1 MDRNARVGL
10 LSLGAACA
18 MLGLGYASVPLYR
31 IFCQV
36 TGFGGTP
43 GRVDEAQAATVK
55 GVGRMITVRFD
66 TNTERGLGWD
76 FRPEV
81 RKQDLPIGERK
92 IAVFDARNDSGR
104 DMVGQAVFNVS
115 PEQAGQ
121 YFKKIQCFCFN
132 EQKLAAGESVRMPVI
147 YYVDPAILDDPN
159 TRNIAEITLSYTF
172 MEHPNPTGV
181 EGSAG
186 ASAKSAAK

>member
-1 MDRNARVGL
+1 MDRNTRVGL
-10 LSLGAACA
+10 ISLGAAGA
-18 MLGLGYASVPLYR
+18 MLGLGFASAPLYR

-36 TGFGGTP
+36 TGYGGTP
-43 GRVDEAQAATVK
+43 QRVDEAQAATVRSS
-55 GVGRMITVRFD
+55 GRTITVRFD
-66 TNTERGLGWD
+66 TNTARGLGWD

-81 RKQDLPIGERK
+81 VKQELPIGERK

-104 DMVGQAVFNVS
+104 DMTGQAVYNVS

-121 YFKKIQCFCFN
+121 YFHKIQCFCFN

-172 MEHPNPTGV
+172 MEHPNPTG
-181 EGSAG
+181 EGSGAG
-186 ASAKSAAK
+186 GSEKSTAK